1 MKKLDE
7 KRMQQFYD
15 VVKKEKLK
23 SVFQPIFSLQ
33 DGRVLGYE
41 ALSRCADENVDLSI
55 GQIFEM
61 ADKLG
66 YLWDLEKLC
75 RRKALEAAINMPQE
89 KKLFLNVDANVILD
103 KGFETGVTRK
113 YLEKYSR
120 MPETVIFEITERSDV
135 NNTDILKQVIEHY
148 KQQGFQIAI
157 DDVGAGYSG
166 LNRINS
172 LTPQFLKIDYELVHR
187 INESKSQKSLVELI
201 IKHCKRMNFLV
212 IAEGIETEEELRCVI
227 RLGADYGQGFLLGK
241 PEENFAD
248 AIGDEKVMSILQSV
262 QKKKVK
268 QKSIGSLSKP
278 GIVIQEKALLFEA
291 YSLFAADN
299 NLEIIAVVDKKN
311 RFMGILKRELF
322 EKNFW
327 YRMEKRE
334 KNLWDYL
341 ITDMVFTV
349 PESME
354 KQEAL
359 QLAMRREENPYLPI
373 VVLRK
378 ERFQGIV
385 EVKDLVRDVFEKEA
399 QMLDVR

>member
-15 VVKKEKLK
+15 VVKNEKIK

-33 DGRVLGYE
+33 DGSVLGYE

-61 ADKLG
+61 AEKLG

-120 MPETVIFEITERSDV
+120 KPETVIFEITERSDV

-148 KQQGFQIAI
+148 KRQGFQIAI

-172 LTPQFLKIDYELVHR
+172 LTPQFLKIDYELVHK

-212 IAEGIETEEELRCVI
+212 IAEGIETEEELRCLI

-241 PEENFAD
+241 PEENFVD
-248 AIGDEKVMSILQSV
+248 AIGDENVMSILKSV

-268 QKSIGSLSKP
+268 QKSIGSLAKP
-278 GIVIQEKALLFEA
+278 GIVIQEKTPLFEA
-291 YSLFAADN
+291 YGLFLSDST
-299 NLEIIAVVDKKN
+299 LEIIAVVDRKN
-311 RFMGILKRELF
+311 RFVGILKRDLF

-327 YRMEKRE
+327 YQ
-334 KNLWDYL
+334 
-341 ITDMVFTV
+341 I
-349 PESME
+349 E
-354 KQEAL
+354 KQAREIREYMVTENVFAVPHNKEKTEIL
-359 QLAMRREENPYLPI
+359 RQAMGRESDPYLPI
-373 VVLRK
+373 IVLK
-378 ERFQGIV
+378 KDRFQGIV
-385 EVKDLVRDVFEKEA
+385 EIRDLIQDILLEKN
-399 QMLDVR
+399 

>member
-1 MKKLDE
+1 M
-7 KRMQQFYD
+7 
-15 VVKKEKLK
+15 
-23 SVFQPIFSLQ
+23 
-33 DGRVLGYE
+33 
-41 ALSRCADENVDLSI
+41 DLSI

-61 ADKLG
+61 AEKLG
-66 YLWDLEKLC
+66 YLWDMEKLC

-120 MPETVIFEITERSDV
+120 KPETVIFEITERSDV

-201 IKHCKRMNFLV
+201 IKNCKRMNFLV

-227 RLGADYGQGFLLGK
+227 RLGADYGQFFFLGK

-278 GIVIQEKALLFEA
+278 GIVIQEKTPLFEA
-291 YSLFAADN
+291 YSLFLSDRT
-299 NLEIIAVVDKKN
+299 LEIIAVVDKKN
-311 RFMGILKRELF
+311 RFVGILKRDLF
-322 EKNFW
+322 EKNYW
-327 YRMEKRE
+327 YQ
-334 KNLWDYL
+334 
-341 ITDMVFTV
+341 I
-349 PESME
+349 E
-354 KQEAL
+354 KQAREIREYMVTEDVFAVPHNKEKTEIL
-359 QLAMRREENPYLPI
+359 RQAMGREPDPYLPI
-373 VVLRK
+373 VVLK
-378 ERFQGIV
+378 KDRFQGIV
-385 EVKDLVRDVFEKEA
+385 EIRDLVQDILLEKN
-399 QMLDVR
+399 